1 MQKRAAKDEKK
12 SCCISDN
19 SCTFCFQKKSIYESK
34 WFIVKWVEAA
44 EEEEVKCL
52 LAASAFYPANK

>member
-12 SCCISDN
+12 VVVLVI
-19 SCTFCFQKKSIYESK
+19 THVLFAFKKKSIYESK
-34 WFIVKWVEAA
+34 WFIVKWVEA

>member
-1 MQKRAAKDEKK
+1 MKK

-19 SCTFCFQKKSIYESK
+19 SCTFSFQKKSIYESK
-34 WFIVKWVEAA
+34 WFIVKWVEAE

-52 LAASAFYPANK
+52 LAAWAFYPANK